1 MNKKEIIEKI
11 VELEIWALD
20 RYCDFNNISV
30 SEYINA
36 DVMGLLKYQEYVDL
50 YKEMYGEC
58 FECGQNPCDED
69 CPYQVMKESEE
80 QTNE

>member
-1 MNKKEIIEKI
+1 MTDKEKQLRIN
-11 VELEIWALD
+11 ELEIWALD

-50 YKEMYGEC
+50 YAEQYGEC
-58 FECGQNPCDED
+58 FECGHKPCDEG
-69 CPYQVMKESEE
+69 CPYQVMKGENNES
-80 QTNE
+80 